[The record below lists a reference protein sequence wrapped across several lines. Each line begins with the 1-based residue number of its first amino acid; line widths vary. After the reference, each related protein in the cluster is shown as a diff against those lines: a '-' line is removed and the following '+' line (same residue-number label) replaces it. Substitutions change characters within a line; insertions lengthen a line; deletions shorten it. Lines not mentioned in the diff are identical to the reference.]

1 MENFI
6 SGRAENYKTAVKC
19 CSGED
24 ASSVGSKDSMLEAGE
39 YLERLSFWQRPRQR
53 VDLEF
58 NDVTYSVKQG
68 RQERKTIVHGVSGE
82 FKSGE
87 LVAVLGPSGAGKST
101 LINILAGYRTKE
113 ANGQVL
119 VNGMERNLRQ
129 FRKMSCYIMQDD
141 VLLPHLTVM
150 ESMMVS
156 ANLHL
161 RESLSFEEKERV
173 INEIL
178 LNLGLTET
186 TNTRLNEISGGQR
199 KRLAIALELVNN
211 PPMIFLDEPT
221 SGLDSS
227 SAFQCIS
234 LMRTLAHG
242 GRTVVCT
249 IHQPSAKLF
258 EMFDKLYIL
267 AEGNCLFQGTVQD
280 LIPYLAS
287 EGLVCPKYH
296 NPADYIIEVAS
307 GEYGENVI
315 PSLVKAWK
323 AREEAVTQKK
333 SLTSST
339 NCSYDSR
346 NMVVSMLPNCNVK
359 TSTDS
364 IIHAASQTTQF
375 LVLFK
380 RAAQSIFRDRIF
392 THLRFVSTASV
403 GLLIGLLYH
412 GIGNDGSKVFNNT
425 GCLFFSLL
433 FLMFTSLMPT
443 VLTFPMEKLVFI
455 REHLNNWYSLKS
467 YYLANTMADVPLQIL
482 FPVIYCT
489 IVYFM
494 TDQPNEGLRY
504 TQFVAV
510 TILTCLVAQSIGLL
524 IGTVAPSLP
533 TAVYVAPVTGIPVLL
548 FSGFFVNFDTI
559 PKYMQWLTYVSY
571 ARYSW
576 EGTVVAIYGNKRGP
590 LECKDKRCIFT
601 NSEDV
606 LASMDVEENALYLE
620 GAKVYFDCLVLVLFF
635 IILRLAAYLV
645 LRYKVKSYH

>member
-6 SGRAENYKTAVKC
+6 SGRAESCKSAIKC
-19 CSGED
+19 CGGED
-24 ASSVGSKDSMLEAGE
+24 SSSVDSKDSMLEAGE
-39 YLERLSFWQRPRQR
+39 YLERLSFWQRPRQK

-58 NDVTYSVKQG
+58 IDVTYRVKQG
-68 RQERKTIVHGVSGE
+68 RKEQKTIIHGLSGE
-82 FKSGE
+82 FKSGQ

-101 LINILAGYRTKE
+101 LINILAGYRTKD
-113 ANGQVL
+113 ASGQVL

-161 RESLSFEEKERV
+161 RECLSHEDKERV

-178 LNLGLTET
+178 VNLGLTET
-186 TNTRLNEISGGQR
+186 ANTRLSEISGGQR

-267 AEGNCLFQGTVQD
+267 AEGNCLFQGSVQD
-280 LIPYLAS
+280 LIPYLAT

-307 GEYGENVI
+307 GEYGDNVI
-315 PSLVKAWK
+315 PGLVKAWK
-323 AREEAVTQKK
+323 AREESMTQKK
-333 SLTSST
+333 SLTNST
-339 NCSYDSR
+339 SCSYDSR
-346 NMVVSMLPNCNVK
+346 NMVVSMLPNCAVK

-375 LVLFK
+375 VVLLR
-380 RAAQSIFRDRIF
+380 RAAQSIFRDRVF
-392 THLRFVSTASV
+392 THLRFVSIASV

-412 GIGNDGSKVFNNT
+412 GIGNDGNKVFNNT

-467 YYLANTMADVPLQIL
+467 YYLAKTMADVPFQIL

-504 TQFVAV
+504 TQFLSI

-590 LECKDKRCIFT
+590 LECKDKRCIFA

-620 GAKVYFDCLVLVLFF
+620 GAKIYFDAFVLFLFF

>member
-6 SGRAENYKTAVKC
+6 SGRAESYKSAIKC
-19 CSGED
+19 CGGED
-24 ASSVGSKDSMLEAGE
+24 SSSVDSKDSMLEAGE
-39 YLERLSFWQRPRQR
+39 YLERLSFWQRPRQK

-58 NDVTYSVKQG
+58 IDVTYRVQQSRKEQ
-68 RQERKTIVHGVSGE
+68 KTIVHGVSGE
-82 FKSGE
+82 FRSGE

-101 LINILAGYRTKE
+101 LINILAGYRTKD
-113 ANGQVL
+113 ASGQVL

-161 RESLSFEEKERV
+161 RECLSHEDKGRV

-178 LNLGLTET
+178 VNLGLTET
-186 TNTRLNEISGGQR
+186 ANTRLSEISGGQR

-211 PPMIFLDEPT
+211 PPLIFLDEPT

-280 LIPYLAS
+280 LLPYLAG

-323 AREEAVTQKK
+323 AREEVMTQKK

-339 NCSYDSR
+339 SCSYDSR
-346 NMVVSMLPNCNVK
+346 NMVVSILPNCNVK

-375 LVLFK
+375 MVLFK
-380 RAAQSIFRDRIF
+380 RAAQSIFRDRVF
-392 THLRFVSTASV
+392 THLRFVSIASV

-412 GIGNDGSKVFNNT
+412 GIGNDGNKVFNNT

-467 YYLANTMADVPLQIL
+467 YYLAKTMADVPFQIL
-482 FPVIYCT
+482 FPLIYCT

-494 TDQPNEGLRY
+494 TDQPLEGLRY
-504 TQFVAV
+504 TQFLSI

-590 LECKDKRCIFT
+590 LACKDKRCIFV

-620 GAKVYFDCLVLVLFF
+620 GAKIYFDAFVLFLFF

-645 LRYKVKSYH
+645 LRYKVKSYN

>member
-24 ASSVGSKDSMLEAGE
+24 ASSVDSKDSMLEAGE

-58 NDVTYSVKQG
+58 NDVAYSVKQG

-87 LVAVLGPSGAGKST
+87 LIAVLGPSGAGKST

>member
-1 MENFI
+1 
-6 SGRAENYKTAVKC
+6 
-19 CSGED
+19 
-24 ASSVGSKDSMLEAGE
+24 
-39 YLERLSFWQRPRQR
+39 
-53 VDLEF
+53 
-58 NDVTYSVKQG
+58 
-68 RQERKTIVHGVSGE
+68 
-82 FKSGE
+82 
-87 LVAVLGPSGAGKST
+87 
-101 LINILAGYRTKE
+101 
-113 ANGQVL
+113 
-119 VNGMERNLRQ
+119 MERNLRQ

>member
-1 MENFI
+1 MENYI
-6 SGRAENYKTAVKC
+6 SARAESYKSAIKC
-19 CSGED
+19 CGGEET
-24 ASSVGSKDSMLEAGE
+24 SSVDSKDSMLEAGE
-39 YLERLSFWQRPRQR
+39 YVERLSFWQRPKQK

-58 NDVTYSVKQG
+58 IDVSYSVKQG
-68 RQERKTIVHGVSGE
+68 RKEVKQIIHGLSGE

-101 LINILAGYRTKE
+101 LINILAGYKTRD

-119 VNGMERNLRQ
+119 VNGVDRNLRQ

-141 VLLPHLTVM
+141 ILLPHLTVL

-161 RESLSFEEKERV
+161 RESLTQEDKEG
-173 INEIL
+173 IIQEIL
-178 LNLGLTET
+178 LNLGLTDT
-186 TNTRLNEISGGQR
+186 ANTRLSEISGGQR

-211 PPMIFLDEPT
+211 PPLIFLDEPT

-227 SAFQCIS
+227 SAYQCIS
-234 LMRTLAHG
+234 LMRTLAHS

-258 EMFDKLYIL
+258 EMFDKLFVL
-267 AEGNCLFQGTVQD
+267 AEGNCLYHGTVQD
-280 LIPYLAS
+280 LLPYFSS
-287 EGLVCPKYH
+287 EGFVCPKYH
-296 NPADYIIEVAS
+296 NPADFIIEVAS
-307 GEYGENVI
+307 GEYGDNMI

-323 AREEAVTQKK
+323 AREESMTQKR
-333 SLTSST
+333 SLTNST
-339 NCSYDSR
+339 SCSYDSR
-346 NMVVSMLPNCNVK
+346 NMVVSLLPNCNVK

-364 IIHAASQTTQF
+364 IIDAASQTTQF
-375 LVLFK
+375 MVLFK
-380 RAAQSIFRDRIF
+380 RAAQSVLRDRVF
-392 THLRFVSTASV
+392 THLRFVSIASV

-412 GIGNDGSKVFNNT
+412 GIGNDGNKVFNNT

-467 YYLANTMADVPLQIL
+467 YYLAKTMADVPFQIL
-482 FPVIYCT
+482 LPVIYCS

-494 TDQPNEGLRY
+494 TDQPSEGLRY
-504 TQFVAV
+504 TKFLSI

-576 EGTVVAIYGNKRGP
+576 EGTVCAIYGNKRGP
-590 LECKDKRCIFT
+590 LECKNKRCIFT

-606 LASMDVEENALYLE
+606 LSAMDVEENALYLE
-620 GAKVYFDCLVLVLFF
+620 GAKIYFDGFVLFLF
-635 IILRLAAYLV
+635 FVALRLAAYWV
-645 LRYKVKSYH
+645 LRYKVKSYR

>member
-280 LIPYLAS
+280 LIPYLAL

>member
-1 MENFI
+1 MEKFI
-6 SGRAENYKTAVKC
+6 PGRAEAHKPAIKC
-19 CSGED
+19 CGGED
-24 ASSVGSKDSMLEAGE
+24 SSSLNSKDSMLEAGE
-39 YLERLSFWQRPRQR
+39 YLERLSFWQRPRQK

-58 NDVTYSVKQG
+58 TDVTYRV
-68 RQERKTIVHGVSGE
+68 RQSRKEQKSIIHGVSGE
-82 FKSGE
+82 FRSGE

-101 LINILAGYRTKE
+101 LINILAGYRTKD

-161 RESLSFEEKERV
+161 RECLTHEDKERV

-178 LNLGLTET
+178 VNLGLTDT
-186 TNTRLNEISGGQR
+186 ADTRLSEISGGQR

-211 PPMIFLDEPT
+211 PPLIFLDEPT

-280 LIPYLAS
+280 LIPYLAG

-315 PSLVKAWK
+315 PSLVKAWR
-323 AREEAVTQKK
+323 AREETMTQQR

-339 NCSYDSR
+339 SCSYDSR
-346 NMVVSMLPNCNVK
+346 NMVVSMLPNCNVE

-375 LVLFK
+375 TVLFK
-380 RAAQSIFRDRIF
+380 RAAQSIFRDRVF
-392 THLRFVSTASV
+392 THLRFVSIASV
-403 GLLIGLLYH
+403 GILIGLLYH

-467 YYLANTMADVPLQIL
+467 YYLAKTMADLPFQIL

-494 TDQPNEGLRY
+494 TDQPQEGLRY
-504 TQFVAV
+504 TKFLTI

-559 PKYMQWLTYVSY
+559 PKYMQWLTYVST
-571 ARYSW
+571 R
-576 EGTVVAIYGNKRGP
+576 GTAGK
-590 LECKDKRCIFT
+590 
-601 NSEDV
+601 
-606 LASMDVEENALYLE
+606 AQ
-620 GAKVYFDCLVLVLFF
+620 
-635 IILRLAAYLV
+635 
-645 LRYKVKSYH
+645 